1 MERQWEQVPSLG
13 KAFVYIL
20 YGFCVSPST
29 YSYCQ
34 TSHLAWRGTSTAFWG
49 GFLHFL
55 WIKRLDHGAYNQGS
69 QGIRDS
75 SQESIKPSC
84 STTSTTPCITYKNNF
99 CYFQKLLYLPF
110 MNDVH
115 QGLNQ
120 RDGNYGENVP
130 SSFSSPLLPA
140 LQRNTMSMFSMS
152 GHYFFF
158 VCVCLKWFKKNE
170 AKNYFL

>member
-1 MERQWEQVPSLG
+1 MSQDAKLQMERQWEQVPSLG
-13 KAFVYIL
+13 KAFVSIL

-115 QGLNQ
+115 QGLNLREMETMEKTCHQ
-120 RDGNYGENVP
+120 VSVP
-130 SSFSSPLLPA
+130 HCYLHCKETQCQCSACLD
-140 LQRNTMSMFSMS
+140 TI
-152 GHYFFF
+152 FFL
-158 VCVCLKWFKKNE
+158 CVC
-170 AKNYFL
+170 A